1 MKADRWQWFF
11 VVALVYDNLS
21 IYCTASVSG
30 WDAARTGDA
39 LLPPVGRLLPPHKDD
54 PGICDHG
61 GSAGASSRL
70 ATVRAPHTLRDRTAR
85 VREGEDVSSNKP
97 ISAGKRQQVNELL
110 RAGESIRETVRLTG
124 VSALTVGNIRWA
136 IPKDEIVFVSAADRQ
151 RIGRARAKRRTD
163 GMLAFWRTALAEDGG
178 ELITK

>member
-1 MKADRWQWFF
+1 M
-11 VVALVYDNLS
+11 
-21 IYCTASVSG
+21 
-30 WDAARTGDA
+30 
-39 LLPPVGRLLPPHKDD
+39 
-54 PGICDHG
+54 
-61 GSAGASSRL
+61 
-70 ATVRAPHTLRDRTAR
+70 
-85 VREGEDVSSNKP
+85 SSNKP